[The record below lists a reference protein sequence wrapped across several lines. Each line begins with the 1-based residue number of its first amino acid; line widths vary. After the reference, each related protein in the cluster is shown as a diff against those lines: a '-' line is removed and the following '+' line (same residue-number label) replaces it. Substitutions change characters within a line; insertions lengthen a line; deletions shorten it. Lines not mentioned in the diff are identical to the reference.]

1 MYGAED
7 VEIQKPAGAVKHPLR
22 TAMLLSDARIY
33 WVLVLAFVWY
43 SITGTANT
51 PEFLLPVGCALVAGG
66 IAMAAAGYRWN
77 SFVVI
82 VAIAH
87 IVAFPIG
94 AWIILTLNT
103 PSPWIEPDIWTTTPL
118 GMWAMVWGM
127 GGLAVGAILA
137 RVRLSASRGD
147 QPSPD
152 ESLPTPQAFNLAL
165 ALMVIPVVMIYLSLG
180 IYYHK
185 DAIGIDQVDFAN
197 ASDFGFVGYLM
208 MLSYVGTVLQ
218 LRRYM
223 LTRLPADRW
232 AAMFAIIFPF
242 VALLP
247 SGSRATTFLGV
258 AIAGAAFLAWESN
271 PRVKWIILVGGAA
284 AFLFLV
290 PMMETYRLTA
300 QNEGDLSFAQR
311 VELAWRFT
319 GPTDD
324 VPEDPAADLAR
335 GMLGRRLSDHHS
347 VGYII
352 DVVPSVFPHR
362 GSAGMTQYPLYIVP
376 TLLRP
381 AVTLDYNYDAQ
392 RMLDYG
398 FRTDTG
404 GSSPMMLIGE
414 LYDRFA
420 WHGIFLGMLL
430 IGFLLARL
438 DRVLSG
444 GDVRSTILWV
454 LFLQGIV
461 NIHTYSLLKIFTL
474 ATRQAV
480 IFLVLAYLL
489 DRAARAW
496 PVPNPLGAPAMQT

>member
-1 MYGAED
+1 M
-7 VEIQKPAGAVKHPLR
+7 KNPFR

-33 WVLVLAFVWY
+33 WVLVLAFLWY
-43 SITGTANT
+43 SIIGTPNT
-51 PEFLLPVGCALVAGG
+51 PEFLLPVACAFVAGG

-77 SFVVI
+77 SFVTI
-82 VAIAH
+82 VALAH
-87 IVAFPIG
+87 IVAFPVG
-94 AWIILTLNT
+94 AWIILTLNA
-103 PSPWIEPDIWTTTPL
+103 PSPWIEPDIWATTPL
-118 GMWAMVWGM
+118 GMWAMVTGM
-127 GGLAVGAILA
+127 AGMALGTILS
-137 RVRLSASRGD
+137 RVRLSPRQE

-152 ESLPTPQAFNLAL
+152 ESLATPQAFNLAL
-165 ALMVIPVVMIYLSLG
+165 TLMVVPVVMIYLSLG

-185 DAIGIDQVDFAN
+185 DAVGIDQVDFGN
-197 ASDFGFVGYLM
+197 ASEFGFVGYLM
-208 MLSYVGTVLQ
+208 MMSYVGTVLQ

-223 LTRLPADRW
+223 LTRLQSDRW
-232 AAMFAIIFPF
+232 AAIFAIVFPF
-242 VALLP
+242 LAMLP

-258 AIAGAAFLAWESN
+258 AIAGLAFLAWEPN
-271 PRVKWIILVGGAA
+271 PRIKWIILVGGAG

-290 PMMETYRLTA
+290 PLMETYRLTA
-300 QNEGDLSFAQR
+300 QNEGALSFMQR

-319 GPTDD
+319 GPTEE
-324 VPEDPAADLAR
+324 VPNDPAADLAR

-352 DVVPSVFPHR
+352 DVVPSAFPHR
-362 GSAGMTQYPLYIVP
+362 GSAGMTQYPFYIVP
-376 TLLRP
+376 TLIRP

-398 FRTDTG
+398 FRTETG

-414 LYDRFA
+414 LYDRFG
-420 WHGIFLGMLL
+420 WTGIFAGMVL
-430 IGFLLARL
+430 IGALLAWL
-438 DRVLSG
+438 DRRLSS

-454 LFLQGIV
+454 LFLQGIM

-480 IFLVLAYLL
+480 IFIVIAYIL

-496 PVPNPLGAPAMQT
+496 PVPGPVGEPAIQT